1 MDGHEDVRITG
12 IGGLADFLQAVR
24 LEQFCCYSC
33 RIQVTFRRLTD
44 GQGYVTFTQIAFTI
58 DAPGSGWPPDAWPG
72 FRNKSPESVL

>member
-1 MDGHEDVRITG
+1 MDGHEDVGITG
-12 IGGLADFLQAVR
+12 IGGLLDFLQTVG

-58 DAPGSGWPPDAWPG
+58 DGPRVGMAARRTAGIQ
-72 FRNKSPESVL
+72 E